1 MKLVSLR
8 ILLGLG
14 FALVGAQAQSVTLLP
29 GDADY
34 SGSVPGNPDASDISS
49 ITGVTVDL
57 YYKNDHP
64 SAEEGPFA
72 SSYDTTYTN
81 SPSDPEDALIG
92 YTGGSSISCPECFL
106 LVKDGNQD
114 PIWYIFDIGT
124 WNGTDDIVLNG
135 FWPAQGAI
143 SHVSIYGSA
152 VPVPAAVWL
161 FGSGLL
167 GLIGIARRKKAA

>member
-1 MKLVSLR
+1 MG
-8 ILLGLG
+8 I
-14 FALVGAQAQSVTLLP
+14 ALAVVGAQAQSVTLVP

-34 SGSVPGNPDASDISS
+34 SGSIPGNPDAGDVSS
-49 ITGVTVDL
+49 IVGVTVDL
-57 YYKNDHP
+57 YYKKDVDT
-64 SAEEGPFA
+64 SAEEGPFEF
-72 SSYDTTYTN
+72 SYDITYSN
-81 SPSDPEDALIG
+81 APDDPEDALIE

-124 WNGTDDIVLNG
+124 WNGTDDIMLDG

-143 SHVSIYGSA
+143 SHVSIFGSAA

-167 GLIGIARRKKAA
+167 GLVGLARRRSS